1 MASESLIK
9 SKKKFVQ
16 KLLDVADT
24 WLPQSPPQ
32 TLKNDPSPRCLM
44 TGAGSLSSAS
54 ANTAKEEKSSSAGLP
69 DGTFSDQKYFF
80 VYFGRPWKGKCW
92 YILWPFGIFYEHFA
106 LFYTNLENC
115 VEFCCI
121 FPVLV
126 CCSMKNLATLVIS

>member
-1 MASESLIK
+1 MASEPLIK

-69 DGTFSDQKYFF
+69 DGTFSDQKYLFCLF
-80 VYFGRPWKGKCW
+80 WKALERKMLVY
-92 YILWPFGIFYEHFA
+92 IFYGHLEYF
-106 LFYTNLENC
+106 TNILLYFTPIWKIVWNF
-115 VEFCCI
+115 VVF
-121 FPVLV
+121 FPFWYVV
-126 CCSMKNLATLVIS
+126 P